1 MVSTLESP
9 GSAGNSADSKVSPL
23 VTAVPLDSETSP
35 AAFPSS
41 RFAPLHEA
49 PSEDLFLAPEPPS
62 AVGTS
67 SASASAA
74 SRDSEV
80 HESPSPIPAAVPEAT
95 TAPIPIYGADVHA
108 AHPDAP
114 VARRERQNRLY
125 QRIPKGFPHPINP
138 KTGKPYRFPRWDWKT
153 MRRKPALRG
162 WIHTVAAP
170 LSLAASIVLLVLAPW
185 GLKLACAIY
194 LAASLVL
201 FAMSAVY
208 HQGSWSRRV
217 DGVLRRFDHA
227 NIFLLIAGT
236 YTPVSVGL
244 LATTQATILLSVVW
258 IGAIL
263 GIAVSLIWPGS
274 PRWFSTLLYVVL
286 GWAAV
291 MYLPQIFAASLPA
304 FWLLVAG
311 GLAYTVGAVI
321 YACKWPN
328 PSQKYF
334 GFHEIFHSWTV
345 AAWACHCVAAYFSVL
360 GS

>member
-1 MVSTLESP
+1 MVPAPENP
-9 GSAGNSADSKVSPL
+9 GNTGNSAGSPVSA
-23 VTAVPLDSETSP
+23 AVCGVP
-35 AAFPSS
+35 ADAGGLAA
-41 RFAPLHEA
+41 APVAPVHEV
-49 PSEDLFLAPEPPS
+49 PP
-62 AVGTS
+62 AT
-67 SASASAA
+67 SAA
-74 SRDSEV
+74 SPTSTAPTAPV
-80 HESPSPIPAAVPEAT
+80 HEVPPATLDFVPEAT
-95 TAPIPIYGADVHA
+95 AAPIPIYGSDVHT
-108 AHPDAP
+108 AHPDATT
-114 VARRERQNRLY
+114 AHLERRNRLS

-138 KTGKPYRFPRWDWKT
+138 KTGRPYRFPRWDWKT

-162 WIHTVAAP
+162 WIHTVATP

-185 GLKLACAIY
+185 GLKAACAIY

-244 LATTQATILLSVVW
+244 LTPAQATILLSVVW
-258 IGAIL
+258 IGAVL

-274 PRWFSTLLYVVL
+274 PRWFSTLLYVIL

-311 GLAYTVGAVI
+311 GLAYTVGAVV
-321 YACKWPN
+321 YALKWPN

-360 GS
+360 S

>member
-1 MVSTLESP
+1 MDATPEKSNNPQAAPVASAMTRVPQVLDTDADVGVPSESP
-9 GSAGNSADSKVSPL
+9 
-23 VTAVPLDSETSP
+23 
-35 AAFPSS
+35 
-41 RFAPLHEA
+41 
-49 PSEDLFLAPEPPS
+49 DLLS
-62 AVGTS
+62 
-67 SASASAA
+67 
-74 SRDSEV
+74 
-80 HESPSPIPAAVPEAT
+80 AT
-95 TAPIPIYGADVHA
+95 TAPIPIYGIATGM
-108 AHPDAP
+108 DAES
-114 VARRERQNRLY
+114 VIAVERKNRFY
-125 QRIPKGFPHPINP
+125 QRIPKGFPHPLNP
-138 KTGKPYRFPRWDWKT
+138 RTGKPYRFPRWDWKS

-185 GLKLACAIY
+185 GLKIACAIY

-244 LATTQATILLSVVW
+244 LDKQQATILLSVVW
-258 IGAIL
+258 VGAVA
-263 GIAVSLIWPGS
+263 GIAVSLVWPTA

-291 MYLPQIFAASLPA
+291 MYLPQIFLASLPA

-311 GLAYTVGAVI
+311 GLAYTVGAVV
-321 YACKWPN
+321 YATKWPD
-328 PSQKYF
+328 PSSKYF
-334 GFHEIFHSWTV
+334 GFHEIFHTWTV

>member
-1 MVSTLESP
+1 MGVNCGIGGGLMVPAPENP
-9 GSAGNSADSKVSPL
+9 GNTGNSAGSPVSP
-23 VTAVPLDSETSP
+23 AVCGVP
-35 AAFPSS
+35 ADAGVLAA
-41 RFAPLHEA
+41 APVAPVHEV
-49 PSEDLFLAPEPPS
+49 PP
-62 AVGTS
+62 A
-67 SASASAA
+67 ASAA
-74 SRDSEV
+74 SPTSAAPIHEV
-80 HESPSPIPAAVPEAT
+80 PSATPAFPPEAA
-95 TAPIPIYGADVHA
+95 APIPIYGPDVHA
-108 AHPDAP
+108 AHPDATT
-114 VARRERQNRLY
+114 AHLERRNRLS

-138 KTGKPYRFPRWDWKT
+138 KTGRPYRFPRWDWKT

-162 WIHTVAAP
+162 WIHTVATP

-185 GLKLACAIY
+185 GLKAACAIY

-244 LATTQATILLSVVW
+244 LTPAQATVLLSVVW
-258 IGAIL
+258 VGAVL

-274 PRWFSTLLYVVL
+274 PRWFSTLLYVIL

-311 GLAYTVGAVI
+311 GLAYTVGAVV
-321 YACKWPN
+321 YALKWPN

-345 AAWACHCVAAYFSVL
+345 AAWACHCVAAYFSIL
-360 GS
+360 G